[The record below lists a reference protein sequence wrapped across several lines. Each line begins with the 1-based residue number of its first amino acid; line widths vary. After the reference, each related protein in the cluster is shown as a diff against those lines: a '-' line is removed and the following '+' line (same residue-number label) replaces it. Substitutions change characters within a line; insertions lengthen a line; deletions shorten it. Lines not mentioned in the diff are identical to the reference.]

1 MGDLVQNGVTQ
12 TDQSVTGVFLA
23 LSPSSIRA
31 SVSIPIAEGDRDDG
45 PGSSIPGIR
54 VGPVTPSCFRHRRA
68 RNDAQTRRS
77 GSG

>member
-45 PGSSIPGIR
+45 PGSSRYP
-54 VGPVTPSCFRHRRA
+54 C
-68 RNDAQTRRS
+68 RS
-77 GSG
+77 GHALVLSSS